1 MNSKWLKAGVALIAA
16 ISIGGGGLAAVATAA
31 EPACIPFDPT
41 GVVCDTNVPTH
52 QLSQGDPADDYKGF
66 IFTTE
71 EYPFDEAVFDDG
83 WVHTG
88 QYSAVRDSMTPT
100 RIGATVKLPNVGVW
114 TDSQGE
120 KHQLDVTF
128 TVKDTN
134 GGTASSHGGKFGF
147 SGLMSDT
154 AVGKKVSDASPK
166 PTDNTKRTGIQ
177 VEAVFTYAGTDTRV
191 PDTFKGITGF
201 SDLDGGG
208 DAISNTE
215 GVELVSGFDG
225 IWLTDGNH
233 LVNYGQDGYG
243 GLRDMQDGNSV
254 DERHFQQHL
263 FAATFTGPSFTMR
276 YSNGAFK
283 STFAMRFGTPIFS
296 AQLVYKIT
304 AHAVD
309 ENGNEIKAPW
319 TVADGLRVNGTYNL
333 TDIPSIDGY
342 EYVGPSENSA
352 PLKGSVTSDGT
363 SGDKTITLVYKKLA
377 SINYNGNGGKGTVA
391 GETVVA
397 GTDVDTKP
405 NGFTRVGY
413 TFKGWNTKADGSG
426 TPYQPGADIR
436 LDGNVTLY
444 AMWEANPY
452 KVAYAPNGG
461 KGTMPEQTFAYD
473 QTQPLDGNLFDRDGW
488 TFTGWNTEKDGSG
501 TAYADRQEVTNLTT
515 ENGGKVTLYAQWKA
529 DKAALHY
536 DANADTA
543 TGDTPESEGVTGDAV
558 TVNENGYANVG
569 YTFTGWNTKPDG
581 TGTSI
586 DPGDKYTLPAGDTT
600 VYAQW
605 KANSYTVAFDANKG
619 AGAMGEQTFQ
629 YDVKQA
635 LSGNMFTRDGY
646 TFTGWNTKPD
656 GSSTAY
662 TDKQEVVNLTAQNGG
677 KVTLYAQWK
686 AAPSQL
692 AYDANSD
699 TATGETT
706 ATSGVTDQTVN
717 AADNGY
723 ENQGYTF
730 TGWNTMPDGTGSTI
744 QPGDAVKLPA
754 GGMTVYAQWT
764 RIPGTV
770 SWVKTDAQSGDILT
784 GSEWRLDGP
793 DGQSVTVTDNGET
806 DTDPDDGGFIVTGLD
821 WGDWTLTETKAPE
834 GHDPIPAPLTF
845 TIDAQHTTISLGD
858 VENTRTPATVTYDA
872 NGGTGTTA
880 PYEGVV
886 GDTPQAAA
894 NGFTASGDCDA
905 FGGWNT
911 KPDGSG
917 TSYKEG
923 DMLPPLTGDLTLYA
937 QWDESNCKA
946 EGLAQTGIS
955 TTTTIFAAVL
965 FTFVSTILAAFSRL
979 LRRRS

>member
-1 MNSKWLKAGVALIAA
+1 MNRKWLKAGVALIAA

-41 GVVCDTNVPTH
+41 GVVCETSVPTH

-66 IFTTE
+66 IFTTD
-71 EYPFDEAVFDDG
+71 EYPFDKAVFDDG

-88 QYSAVRDSMTPT
+88 PYGAVKDTMTPT
-100 RIGATVKLPNVGVW
+100 RIGATVKLPNIGVW
-114 TDSQGE
+114 TDPQGE
-120 KHQLDVTF
+120 KHQIDVTF

-147 SGLMSDT
+147 SGLMSDGPE
-154 AVGKKVSDASPK
+154 GKKVSDASPK

-177 VEAVFTYAGTDTRV
+177 VEAVFTYAGADTRV

-215 GVELVSGFDG
+215 GVELVNGFDG

-243 GLRDMQDGNSV
+243 GTYDMQDGNSV

-263 FAATFTGPSFTMR
+263 FAATFTGPSFMMR

-283 STFAMRFGTPIFS
+283 STFAMRFSTPIFA
-296 AQLVYKIT
+296 AQLVYKVT

-333 TDIPSIDGY
+333 TDIPTIDGY

-352 PLKGSVTSDGT
+352 PLKGSVTNDGT

-377 SINYNGNGGKGTVA
+377 TINYNGNGGKGTVA
-391 GETVVA
+391 GETVDA

-436 LDGNVTLY
+436 LDGDVTLY
-444 AMWEANPY
+444 AMWEANQY

-473 QTQPLDGNLFDRDGW
+473 QTQPLSENLFTRPGYS
-488 TFTGWNTEKDGSG
+488 FTGWNTAKDGSG
-501 TAYADRQEVTNLTT
+501 DAYKNRQEVTNLTT
-515 ENGGKVTLYAQWKA
+515 ENGGEVTLYAQWKA
-529 DKAALHY
+529 DPATLHY

-543 TGDTPESEGVTGDAV
+543 TGNTPESEGVTGDTV
-558 TVNENGYANVG
+558 TVNENGYANEG
-569 YTFTGWNTKPDG
+569 YTFTGWNTMPDG

-605 KANSYTVAFDANKG
+605 
-619 AGAMGEQTFQ
+619 E
-629 YDVKQA
+629 
-635 LSGNMFTRDGY
+635 
-646 TFTGWNTKPD
+646 
-656 GSSTAY
+656 
-662 TDKQEVVNLTAQNGG
+662 
-677 KVTLYAQWK
+677 
-686 AAPSQL
+686 
-692 AYDANSD
+692 
-699 TATGETT
+699 
-706 ATSGVTDQTVN
+706 
-717 AADNGY
+717 
-723 ENQGYTF
+723 
-730 TGWNTMPDGTGSTI
+730 
-744 QPGDAVKLPA
+744 
-754 GGMTVYAQWT
+754 
-764 RIPGTV
+764 RIPGSV
-770 SWVKTDAQSGDILT
+770 NWVKTDKTTGSVLP

-793 DGQSVTVTDNGET
+793 DGQSITITDNGDA
-806 DTDPDDGGFIVTGLD
+806 DTDPDDGGFTITGLD

-845 TIDAQHTTISLGD
+845 TIDAQHTTVSLGD
-858 VENTRTPATVTYDA
+858 VENTRTPATVSYDA

-894 NGFTASGDCDA
+894 NGFTAPGDCDA

-937 QWDESNCKA
+937 QWDDTNCKA

>member
-41 GVVCDTNVPTH
+41 GVVCETSVPTH

-66 IFTTE
+66 TFITNT
-71 EYPFDEAVFDDG
+71 YPLANAVFDDNWTHLTRG
-83 WVHTG
+83 G
-88 QYSAVRDSMTPT
+88 ESSSVRLANLMVPKK
-100 RIGATVKLPNVGVW
+100 IGATVKLPNVGTW
-114 TDSQGE
+114 TDAQGA
-120 KHQLDVTF
+120 KHQLDAMF
-128 TVKDTN
+128 TVTATN
-134 GGTASSHGGKFGF
+134 GGLVVGYTNDKDGVEYLALGGLRGDHTDYEG
-147 SGLMSDT
+147 STHPIGQ
-154 AVGKKVSDASPK
+154 KVSDAEPQ
-166 PTDNTKRTGIQ
+166 PTDDSKRTGIE
-177 VEAVFTYAGTDTRV
+177 VKVSFYYAGTNTPV
-191 PDTFKGITGF
+191 PDTFKGLTGF
-201 SDLDGGG
+201 GDLDGVNGTP
-208 DAISNTE
+208 ISIE
-215 GVELVSGFDG
+215 GMELIDGFDG
-225 IWLTDGNH
+225 LWLPDNDH
-233 LVNYGQDGYG
+233 LVAFDENGYG
-243 GLRDMQDGNSV
+243 GS
-254 DERHFQQHL
+254 DECQEQLNLAARHAQQHM
-263 FAATFTGPSFTMR
+263 FTAAFSGPSFTVR
-276 YSNGAFK
+276 YSQGAWK
-283 STFAMRFGTPIFS
+283 SSYAAVFSAPLLS
-296 AQLVYKIT
+296 AQLVYKVT

-333 TDIPSIDGY
+333 TDIPTIDGY
-342 EYVGPSENSA
+342 EYVGLSENSA
-352 PLKGSVTSDGT
+352 PLKGSVTDNGM

-391 GETVVA
+391 GETVDA

-515 ENGGKVTLYAQWKA
+515 ENGGEVTLYAQWKA
-529 DKAALHY
+529 DPATLHY

-543 TGDTPESEGVTGDAV
+543 TGNTPDSEGVTGDTV
-558 TVNENGYANVG
+558 TVNENGYANEG
-569 YTFTGWNTKPDG
+569 YTFTGWNTMPDG

-586 DPGDKYTLPAGDTT
+586 DPDDKYTLPAGDTT

-605 KANSYTVAFDANKG
+605 
-619 AGAMGEQTFQ
+619 E
-629 YDVKQA
+629 
-635 LSGNMFTRDGY
+635 
-646 TFTGWNTKPD
+646 
-656 GSSTAY
+656 
-662 TDKQEVVNLTAQNGG
+662 
-677 KVTLYAQWK
+677 
-686 AAPSQL
+686 
-692 AYDANSD
+692 
-699 TATGETT
+699 
-706 ATSGVTDQTVN
+706 
-717 AADNGY
+717 
-723 ENQGYTF
+723 
-730 TGWNTMPDGTGSTI
+730 
-744 QPGDAVKLPA
+744 
-754 GGMTVYAQWT
+754 
-764 RIPGTV
+764 RIPGSV
-770 SWVKTDAQSGDILT
+770 NWVKTDKTTGSVLP

-793 DGQSVTVTDNGET
+793 DGQSITITDNGDA
-806 DTDPDDGGFIVTGLD
+806 DTDPEDGGFTITGLD

-845 TIDAQHTTISLGD
+845 TIDAQHTTVSLGD